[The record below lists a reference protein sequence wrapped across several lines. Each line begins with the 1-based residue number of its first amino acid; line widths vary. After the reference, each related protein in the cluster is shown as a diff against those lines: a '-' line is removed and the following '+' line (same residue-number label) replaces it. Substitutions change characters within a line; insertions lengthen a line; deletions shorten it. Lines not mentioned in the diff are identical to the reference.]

1 MGSKPKVILNYRG
14 NLKMICLSRQ
24 IMESEFEKY
33 INKIFKLPEVENA
46 KVRDV
51 IIDRANKADTI
62 KKAFDI
68 GYHDCYS
75 DIDFSIMVRL
85 PKNGSISADEYTKG
99 VDRFGVNEDTALGW
113 AFVPENQMYR
123 IIFKNG
129 MRYDFGFD
137 FEYVEDDLLK
147 SEIENSQENKSYK
160 EIQNEHWPI
169 ENINR
174 FWFVQIQAL
183 GKLYRKD
190 YLISSH
196 LANMNCNET
205 LVMQMV
211 LRDIKYGTNHHRY
224 GYSEELEYVKYLGK
238 SPYKTD
244 DITFNRIS
252 EHIYA
257 AALAY
262 DRLAKE
268 FYPKY
273 KERSSTLFEIWDYY
287 HKNIF

>member
-1 MGSKPKVILNYRG
+1 
-14 NLKMICLSRQ
+14 MIYLSEQ
-24 IMESEFEKY
+24 IMKSEFEKY
-33 INKIFKLPEVENA
+33 IEKIFKLPEIKNA

-51 IIDRANKADTI
+51 IIDRDNKDNTI
-62 KKAFDI
+62 KQAFDI

-85 PKNGSISADEYTKG
+85 PKNGSISVDEYMKQLG
-99 VDRFGVNEDTALGW
+99 RFGVNEDTALGW
-113 AFVPENQMYR
+113 AFVPENHMYR

-137 FEYVEDDLLK
+137 FEYVEEDLLNT
-147 SEIENSQENKSYK
+147 EIKNGQDNKVYD
-160 EIQNEHWPI
+160 EIQNDYWPI

-211 LRDIKYGTNHHRY
+211 QRDIKYGTNHHRY

-238 SPYKTD
+238 SQYKTD
-244 DITFNRIS
+244 DTTINRIS

-268 FYPKY
+268 FYPEY
-273 KERSSTLFEIWDYY
+273 KERSSILFEIWDYY
-287 HKNIF
+287 HKSRA

>member
-1 MGSKPKVILNYRG
+1 
-14 NLKMICLSRQ
+14 MICLSRQ
-24 IMESEFEKY
+24 MMESEFEKY
-33 INKIFKLPEVENA
+33 IDKIFKLPEIKNV

-51 IIDRANKADTI
+51 IIDRDNKTDTI
-62 KKAFDI
+62 KQAFDI
-68 GYHDCYS
+68 GYHDRYS
-75 DIDFSIMVRL
+75 DIDLSIMVRL
-85 PKNGSISADEYTKG
+85 SKNGSISADEYMEQI
-99 VDRFGVNEDTALGW
+99 DRFGVNENTALGW
-113 AFVPENQMYR
+113 TFVPENKMYR

-129 MRYDFGFD
+129 LRYDFGFD
-137 FEYVEDDLLK
+137 FEYVEEDLLNT
-147 SEIENSQENKSYK
+147 EIKNSQDNKVYD
-160 EIQNEHWPI
+160 EIQNDYWPI

-211 LRDIKYGTNHHRY
+211 LRDIKYDTNHHRY

-238 SPYKTD
+238 SPCKTD

-262 DRLAKE
+262 DKLTKG
-268 FYPKY
+268 FYPEC

-287 HKNIF
+287 HENRA

>member
-1 MGSKPKVILNYRG
+1 
-14 NLKMICLSRQ
+14 MICLSRQ

-33 INKIFKLPEVENA
+33 IDKIFKLPEVKNA

-51 IIDRANKADTI
+51 IIDRDNKDNTI
-62 KKAFDI
+62 KQAFDI

-75 DIDFSIMVRL
+75 DIDLSIMVRL
-85 PKNGSISADEYTKG
+85 PKNGSISADEYMKQL
-99 VDRFGVNEDTALGW
+99 DRFGVNEDTALGW
-113 AFVPENQMYR
+113 VFVPENHMYR

-137 FEYVEDDLLK
+137 FEYLDDDLLNAETKNNQEYLLNAEIK
-147 SEIENSQENKSYK
+147 SGQDNKIYDENRIYTESKY
-160 EIQNEHWPI
+160 WPI

-211 LRDIKYGTNHHRY
+211 LRDIKYDTNHHRY

-244 DITFNRIS
+244 DTFNRIS

-257 AALAY
+257 AVLAY
-262 DRLAKE
+262 DRLVKE
-268 FYPKY
+268 FYPEY
-273 KERSSTLFEIWDYY
+273 KERSSILFEIWDYY
-287 HKNIF
+287 HKNRA

>member
-1 MGSKPKVILNYRG
+1 
-14 NLKMICLSRQ
+14 MICLSRQ

-33 INKIFKLPEVENA
+33 IEKIFKLPEVKNA

-51 IIDRANKADTI
+51 IIDRYNKDNTI
-62 KKAFDI
+62 KQAFDI

-75 DIDFSIMVRL
+75 DIDLSIMVRL
-85 PKNGSISADEYTKG
+85 PKNESNSVDEYMKQL
-99 VDRFGVNEDTALGW
+99 DRFGVNKDTALGW
-113 AFVPENQMYR
+113 AFFPENQMYR

-137 FEYVEDDLLK
+137 FEYVEEDLLNT
-147 SEIENSQENKSYK
+147 EIKNGRDNKVYD

-205 LVMQMV
+205 LVIQMV
-211 LRDIKYGTNHHRY
+211 LRDIKYGIDHHRY
-224 GYSEELEYVKYLGK
+224 GYSEELEYVKHLEK
-238 SPYKTD
+238 SPYKMD
-244 DITFNRIS
+244 DTTFNRIS
-252 EHIYA
+252 GHIYA

-262 DRLAKE
+262 DRLVKE
-268 FYPKY
+268 FYPEY
-273 KERSSTLFEIWDYY
+273 KERSSILIEIWDYY
-287 HKNIF
+287 HQSEGLCPGD

>member
-1 MGSKPKVILNYRG
+1 
-14 NLKMICLSRQ
+14 MIYLSRQ
-24 IMESEFEKY
+24 MMESEFEKY
-33 INKIFKLPEVENA
+33 IDKIFKLPEIKNV

-51 IIDRANKADTI
+51 IIDRDNKTDTI
-62 KKAFDI
+62 KQAFDI

-75 DIDFSIMVRL
+75 DIDLSIMVKL
-85 PKNGSISADEYTKG
+85 PKNGSISADEYMKR
-99 VDRFGVNEDTALGW
+99 VNKFGVNEDTALGW
-113 AFVPENQMYR
+113 AFVPENHMYR

-137 FEYVEDDLLK
+137 FEYVEDDILK

-160 EIQNEHWPI
+160 ETQNEHWPM

-211 LRDIKYGTNHHRY
+211 LRDIKYDTNHHRY
-224 GYSEELEYVKYLGK
+224 GYSEELEYVKYFEK

-244 DITFNRIS
+244 DPIFNRIS

-262 DRLAKE
+262 DKLTKG
-268 FYPKY
+268 FYPEC

-287 HKNIF
+287 HENRA

>member
-1 MGSKPKVILNYRG
+1 
-14 NLKMICLSRQ
+14 MICLSRQ
-24 IMESEFEKY
+24 IMESEFVKY
-33 INKIFKLPEVENA
+33 IDKIFKFPEVKNA

-51 IIDRANKADTI
+51 VIDRDNKDNTI
-62 KKAFDI
+62 KQAFDI

-75 DIDFSIMVRL
+75 DIDLSIMVRL
-85 PKNGSISADEYTKG
+85 PKNGSISADEYMKQL
-99 VDRFGVNEDTALGW
+99 DRFGVNVDTALGW
-113 AFVPENQMYR
+113 AFVPENHMYR

-137 FEYVEDDLLK
+137 FEYVEEDLLNT
-147 SEIENSQENKSYK
+147 EIKNGQDNKVYD

-238 SPYKTD
+238 SQYKTD
-244 DITFNRIS
+244 DTTFNRIS

-287 HKNIF
+287 HKNRA

>member
-1 MGSKPKVILNYRG
+1 
-14 NLKMICLSRQ
+14 MICLSRQ
-24 IMESEFEKY
+24 MMESEFEKY
-33 INKIFKLPEVENA
+33 IDKIFKLPEIKNV

-51 IIDRANKADTI
+51 IIDRDNKTDTI
-62 KKAFDI
+62 KQAFDI
-68 GYHDCYS
+68 GYHDRYS
-75 DIDFSIMVRL
+75 DIDLSIMVRL
-85 PKNGSISADEYTKG
+85 SKNGSISADEYMEQI
-99 VDRFGVNEDTALGW
+99 DRFGVNENTALGW
-113 AFVPENQMYR
+113 AFVPENKMYR

-129 MRYDFGFD
+129 LRYDFGFD
-137 FEYVEDDLLK
+137 FEYVEEDLLNT
-147 SEIENSQENKSYK
+147 EIKNSQDNKVYD
-160 EIQNEHWPI
+160 EIQNDYWPI

-211 LRDIKYGTNHHRY
+211 LRDIKYDTNHHRY
-224 GYSEELEYVKYLGK
+224 GYSEELEYVKYFEK

-244 DITFNRIS
+244 DPIFNRIS

-262 DRLAKE
+262 DKLTKG
-268 FYPKY
+268 FYPEC

-287 HKNIF
+287 HENRA

>member
-1 MGSKPKVILNYRG
+1 
-14 NLKMICLSRQ
+14 MICLSRQ
-24 IMESEFEKY
+24 MMESEFEKY
-33 INKIFKLPEVENA
+33 IDKIFKLPEIKNV

-51 IIDRANKADTI
+51 IIDRDNKTDTI
-62 KKAFDI
+62 KQAFDI

-75 DIDFSIMVRL
+75 DIDLSIMVKL
-85 PKNGSISADEYTKG
+85 PKNGSISADEYMKR
-99 VDRFGVNEDTALGW
+99 VNKFGVNEDTALGW
-113 AFVPENQMYR
+113 TFVPENHMYR

-137 FEYVEDDLLK
+137 FEYVEDDILK

-160 EIQNEHWPI
+160 ETQNEHWPM

-196 LANMNCNET
+196 LANINCNET

-211 LRDIKYGTNHHRY
+211 LRDIKYDTNHHRY

-238 SPYKTD
+238 SPCKTD

-262 DRLAKE
+262 DKLTKG
-268 FYPKY
+268 FYPEC

-287 HKNIF
+287 HENRA

>member
-1 MGSKPKVILNYRG
+1 
-14 NLKMICLSRQ
+14 MICLSRQ

-33 INKIFKLPEVENA
+33 IEKIFKLPEIKNA

-51 IIDRANKADTI
+51 IIDRDNKDNTI
-62 KKAFDI
+62 KQAFDI

-75 DIDFSIMVRL
+75 DIDLSIMVKL
-85 PKNGSISADEYTKG
+85 PKNGSISADEYMKQL
-99 VDRFGVNEDTALGW
+99 DRFGVNEDTALGW
-113 AFVPENQMYR
+113 AFVPENHMYR

-137 FEYVEDDLLK
+137 FECFDDDLLK
-147 SEIENSQENKSYK
+147 TETKNGQKNNSFIENKIYAEA
-160 EIQNEHWPI
+160 QNEHWPI

-244 DITFNRIS
+244 DITFSRIS

-262 DRLAKE
+262 DRLVKE
-268 FYPKY
+268 FYPEY
-273 KERSSTLFEIWDYY
+273 KERSSTLFEIWGYY
-287 HKNIF
+287 HKNRA

>member
-1 MGSKPKVILNYRG
+1 
-14 NLKMICLSRQ
+14 MIYLSRQ
-24 IMESEFEKY
+24 MMESEFEKY
-33 INKIFKLPEVENA
+33 IDKIFKLPEIKNV

-51 IIDRANKADTI
+51 IIDRDNKTDTI
-62 KKAFDI
+62 KQAFDI

-75 DIDFSIMVRL
+75 DIDLSIMVGL
-85 PKNGSISADEYTKG
+85 PKNGSISADEYMEQI
-99 VDRFGVNEDTALGW
+99 DRFGVNENTALGW
-113 AFVPENQMYR
+113 AFVPKNKMYR

-129 MRYDFGFD
+129 LRYDFGFD
-137 FEYVEDDLLK
+137 FEYVEEDLLNT
-147 SEIENSQENKSYK
+147 EIKNGQDNKVYD
-160 EIQNEHWPI
+160 EIQNDYWPI

-211 LRDIKYGTNHHRY
+211 LRDLKYGIDHHRY
-224 GYSEELEYVKYLGK
+224 GYSEELEYVKYFEK

-244 DITFNRIS
+244 DPIFNRIS
-252 EHIYA
+252 ENIYA

-262 DRLAKE
+262 DKLTKG
-268 FYPKY
+268 FYPEC

-287 HKNIF
+287 HENRA

>member
-1 MGSKPKVILNYRG
+1 
-14 NLKMICLSRQ
+14 MICLSRQ

-33 INKIFKLPEVENA
+33 IEKIFKLPEIKNA

-51 IIDRANKADTI
+51 IIDRDYKDNTI
-62 KKAFDI
+62 KQAFDI

-75 DIDFSIMVRL
+75 DIDLSIMVRL
-85 PKNGSISADEYTKG
+85 PKNGLISADEYMEQI
-99 VDRFGVNEDTALGW
+99 DRFGVNEDTALGW
-113 AFVPENQMYR
+113 AFVPENKMYR

-137 FEYVEDDLLK
+137 FECFDDDLLK
-147 SEIENSQENKSYK
+147 TETKDGQENNSFIENKIYAEA
-160 EIQNEHWPI
+160 QNEHWPI

-211 LRDIKYGTNHHRY
+211 LRDLKYGTNHHRY

-238 SPYKTD
+238 SPYKTGD
-244 DITFNRIS
+244 TTFNRIS

-257 AALAY
+257 AAFAY
-262 DRLAKE
+262 DKLAKG
-268 FYPKY
+268 FYPEY
-273 KERSSTLFEIWDYY
+273 KERSSILFEIWDYY
-287 HKNIF
+287 HKSRA